1 MRSEYDNLYI
11 GDSST
16 AAELS
21 FGEVVLDGEEDVL
34 ALADLSYQLMP
45 FFVLVLAGEG
55 YSDFDCALVF
65 FGGYAQYFQIG
76 KTWVIYG

>member
-34 ALADLSYQLMP
+34 ALADLSY
-45 FFVLVLAGEG
+45 
-55 YSDFDCALVF
+55 
-65 FGGYAQYFQIG
+65 
-76 KTWVIYG
+76 